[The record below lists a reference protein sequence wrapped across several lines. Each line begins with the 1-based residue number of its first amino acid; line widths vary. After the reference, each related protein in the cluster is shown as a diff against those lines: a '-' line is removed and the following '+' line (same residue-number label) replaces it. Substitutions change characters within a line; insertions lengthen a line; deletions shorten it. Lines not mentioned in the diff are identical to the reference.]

1 MGRADGVAKRQNTH
15 QKGLEQLQDPP
26 DQTLFPTV
34 NQILNQALLHIDVL
48 DEGSTAP
55 LVM

>member
-55 LVM
+55 LVV